1 MPKLSDKTT
10 RSAKPTIRDVAAA
23 AGVALGTVSRVL
35 NGHASVKLEIKRRVQ
50 RAIEDLGYAP
60 NAVAQSMRIG
70 STFTIGCVLRE
81 INIPQLAGFVRAA
94 HDVLDE
100 AGFSLLISNSEG
112 RPDRERELLSHLA
125 RRQADGVM
133 IGPYSPIKGE
143 FERFLRELGV
153 PIVLVDRDP
162 VSWLDSVMADH
173 AGGTRLA
180 VDHLLG
186 LGHRRIALI
195 TGEHGLYPAQQRI
208 RGYHEA
214 FGARGLEADPD
225 LVQTGSFLP
234 GAGFRFASALLGQR
248 EPPTAIISGGIDM
261 LSGVLRAV
269 RSRGLSI
276 PGDVSIIAAGHSEL
290 AELHTPPISVVS
302 WDQEE
307 VGRIAAG
314 LLLDRLR
321 AKAPQEGRHVLVPNE
336 FILRASVGP
345 PRG

>member
-1 MPKLSDKTT
+1 MPKGSDTAEKV
-10 RSAKPTIRDVAAA
+10 AKPTIRDVAAA
-23 AGVALGTVSRVL
+23 AGVAVGTVSRVL
-35 NGHASVKLEIKRRVQ
+35 NAHASVKPDIKRRVQ
-50 RAIEDLGYAP
+50 RAIEELGYSP

-112 RPDRERELLSHLA
+112 RTEREVELLSRLA

-133 IGPYSPIKGE
+133 IGPYSPIRGE
-143 FERFLRELGV
+143 FEKFLRRLGV

-162 VSWLDSVMADH
+162 VDWIDTVMADH
-173 AGGTRLA
+173 AGGTRTA
-180 VDHLLG
+180 VEHLLG

-195 TGEHGLYPAQQRI
+195 TGEQGLYPAQQRI
-208 RGYHEA
+208 RGYQEA
-214 FGARGLEADPD
+214 FAARALTPDPN
-225 LVQTGSFLP
+225 LIQTGSFLP
-234 GAGFRFASALLGQR
+234 GAGFRFASALLGQP

-261 LSGVLRAV
+261 LSGVLRAI
-269 RSRGLSI
+269 RSRRLSI
-276 PGDVSIIAAGHSEL
+276 PEDVSVIAAGHSEL

-302 WDQEE
+302 WDQAE
-307 VGRIAAG
+307 VGRIAAE

-321 AKAPQEGRHVLVPNE
+321 ADARQGGRHVLVPNE

-345 PRG
+345 PRS